1 MRATPISRH
10 AQTVHGAELLTIVGI
25 GIIIVRPCGGVV
37 YMNSLARRVCESSRG
52 LSASGGVLAI
62 YDAKCHA
69 AMLDL
74 IRNCAEANGPE
85 SHCTKG
91 NAIKVQRPGEL
102 PLMVLVGRY
111 DSTLLPA
118 DSTVSMATLM
128 IVDPQEKR
136 QLHELH
142 LTEWFGLTRAEAE
155 LACALANGER
165 LESFSSKKGVKI
177 STVRTQLSSVLSKT
191 GMERQSD
198 LVGLLARLPSL
209 G

>member
-1 MRATPISRH
+1 MVRFPVETAGLAVFFLP
-10 AQTVHGAELLTIVGI
+10 TV
-25 GIIIVRPCGGVV
+25 
-37 YMNSLARRVCESSRG
+37 
-52 LSASGGVLAI
+52 
-62 YDAKCHA
+62 
-69 AMLDL
+69 
-74 IRNCAEANGPE
+74 
-85 SHCTKG
+85 
-91 NAIKVQRPGEL
+91 
-102 PLMVLVGRY
+102 
-111 DSTLLPA
+111 

-142 LTEWFGLTRAEAE
+142 LTEWFRLTRAEAE